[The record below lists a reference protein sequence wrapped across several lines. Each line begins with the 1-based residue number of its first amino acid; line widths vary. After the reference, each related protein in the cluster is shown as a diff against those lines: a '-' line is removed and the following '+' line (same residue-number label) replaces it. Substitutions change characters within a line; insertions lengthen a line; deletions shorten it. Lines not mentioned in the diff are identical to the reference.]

1 MQDDKQGRK
10 TENSAGSFTTKLI
23 KLIHTAQAKA
33 TQAIEQHIAPEYEA
47 VENAITWEWNEIWR
61 NRKRHSSS
69 FQQYFLEKQ
78 QKMR

>member
-47 VENAITWEWNEIWR
+47 VENAIT
-61 NRKRHSSS
+61 
-69 FQQYFLEKQ
+69 
-78 QKMR
+78 